1 PFVLGRLRP
10 NAPCAANSEWRLCA
24 ALEAKFSIFSSLKYV
39 YQNPSL
45 MISTR
50 RLYLA
55 SIIAIMFAS
64 GMPAYAEE
72 GFTSADFLKQPEES
86 RSSYIRVSLMMAN
99 MIAIENDQEQADCI
113 EGWYDSDRSG
123 TERFIY
129 GVMEKYPSYHPIGII
144 MAVIEKQCG
153 SFKYAAN

>member
-1 PFVLGRLRP
+1 M
-10 NAPCAANSEWRLCA
+10 NSTKRLC
-24 ALEAKFSIFSSLKYV
+24 
-39 YQNPSL
+39 
-45 MISTR
+45 
-50 RLYLA
+50 LA
-55 SIIAIMFAS
+55 SIIPIIF
-64 GMPAYAEE
+64 GFCMPVYAED
-72 GFTSADFLKQPEES
+72 GFTSADFLEQPAES

-123 TERFIY
+123 RERFIY